1 MSKEII
7 DHEMCVHI
15 FGGVSS
21 GACSNYALRRTAIE
35 NENKYG
41 KDATET
47 LKNNFYIDKML
58 KSVENEDKAIRLI
71 KDVKSMCQE
80 GGFNLTKFA
89 SNSKRVLR
97 SIPEKDRKIGVKN
110 NDLLESLPEERALG
124 VLWNVENDT
133 LGFKVSLKEKP
144 LTRRGVLS
152 VLSSIYDPLGFGA
165 PFLLKGK
172 QIIQKLCQLNLKWDE
187 DIPDDISNKWLKWK
201 ENLPNL
207 EMVHLGRCF
216 KPHGFGKVVDCSLH
230 HFSDACENG
239 YGQVSYIRL
248 VDDGGRIYCSLVMGK
263 ACVAPLKYISIPR
276 MELVAATL
284 TVKQSALLRKE
295 LQYPDM
301 KETFW
306 TDSEA
311 VLGYI
316 VNESRKF
323 KIFVANRVEM
333 IKEGSDPSQ
342 WFHVNSKENPADY
355 NSRGVEANNVN
366 AVKMWFEGPS
376 FLWRSTSTSN
386 IDKLKGR
393 LSPEDPEVKKEAH
406 VYVTSLKDD
415 ILSRLE
421 KRISNWNKM
430 KRIVGMVLQYKYKLL
445 SKVRSTDHSTDNNN
459 HYFQADEEEIIRM
472 VQKGDFKGKLMP

>member
-1 MSKEII
+1 M
-7 DHEMCVHI
+7 
-15 FGGVSS
+15 
-21 GACSNYALRRTAIE
+21 
-35 NENKYG
+35 
-41 KDATET
+41 
-47 LKNNFYIDKML
+47 
-58 KSVENEDKAIRLI
+58 
-71 KDVKSMCQE
+71 
-80 GGFNLTKFA
+80 
-89 SNSKRVLR
+89 R
-97 SIPEKDRKIGVKN
+97 SIAEKDRKIGVKN

-124 VLWNVENDT
+124 VLWNVEDDT
-133 LGFKVSLKEKP
+133 LGFKVNLKEKP
-144 LTRRGVLS
+144 STRRGVLS

-230 HFSDACENG
+230 HFSDARENG
-239 YGQVSYIRL
+239 YGQASYIRL
-248 VDDGGRIYCSLVMGK
+248 VDDGGRIHCSLVMGK
-263 ACVAPLKYISIPR
+263 ARVARLKYISIPR
-276 MELVAATL
+276 MELAVATL
-284 TVKQSALLRKE
+284 SVKQSALLRKE

-316 VNESRKF
+316 ANESRKF

-342 WFHVNSKENPADY
+342 WFYVNSKENAADY
-355 NSRGVEANNVN
+355 SSRGVEGNNVN
-366 AVKMWFEGPS
+366 AVKMWFERPS
-376 FLWRSTSTSN
+376 FLWGSTSTWN
-386 IDKLKGR
+386 IDKSKGR
-393 LSPEDPEVKKEAH
+393 LLPEDPEVKKEAH
-406 VYVTSLKDD
+406 VYVTSLKDN

-421 KRISNWNKM
+421 KRMSNWNKM
-430 KRIVGMVLQYKYKLL
+430 KLIVGMVLQYKYKLL

-459 HYFQADEEEIIRM
+459 HYFQAAEEEIIRM
-472 VQKGDFKGKLMP
+472 FQETRFQREINAINMGESNVKLKEGSTIYNLDPFMRADGLIRAGGRLKHSHLNNSCKHPVLLPKDGVMPAVLMLVH